1 MPAQC
6 PTVCLSRSITVAEGV
21 FAPGHLGELTQQVPF
36 ELVDAVLAETGT
48 VQQRLRDLPSRVG
61 LYFVLALGLY
71 AHLGYA
77 RVWDKLVAGLND
89 LPGLSLPA
97 PSEKA
102 LRDLRRRLGPAPVK
116 ALFEVLA
123 GPLAQPHTPGARYR
137 GWRTVAFDGCSS
149 LKAPDANR
157 TWLVKIKHRM
167 GWAGYPMVQLMALV
181 ETGTRGL
188 LGAVFGPT
196 STGETT
202 YAQQLVGLLDE
213 GMLVLADRGFDG
225 NAFLQA
231 VAGAKAQFL
240 VRAKSTRRPPVLAV
254 LPDGSWLTRI
264 AGLRLRVI
272 DAAITVTGTDGT
284 VITGTYR
291 LFTTLLDHRTD
302 PADRLVQ
309 LYHERWEIESA
320 YYALRHTLL
329 GGRVL
334 RSGDRPGLEQ
344 ELWGLLATYQV
355 LRMAMTDAAQAG
367 GLDPDRASFTIA
379 LEAARDTL
387 SNATGIL
394 PTQAGGRIDL
404 IGVIGKAV
412 LAHPLPARRARYS
425 ARKVKSPISRYHAR
439 PADDDRPLATT
450 SIHAVTTEIHEP
462 VAAQRAAEEPVAA
475 APAPPPAGRPR
486 RTPPG
491 RAPQPLAPSSSPV
504 VASGADTTGEDDP
517 SRRPAPTAA
526 EVLDLLRS
534 DPYRPWHGRDVA
546 QILNVTNI
554 NSLCTR
560 MSQWAHK
567 GLLHKISHATYTLAP
582 TP

>member
-1 MPAQC
+1 M
-6 PTVCLSRSITVAEGV
+6 

-36 ELVDAVLAETGT
+36 ELADAVLGETGT

-77 RVWDKLVAGLND
+77 RVWDKLVAGLKD
-89 LPGLSLPA
+89 LPGLAVAA

-102 LRDLRRRLGPAPVK
+102 LRDLRRRIGPAPVK
-116 ALFEVLA
+116 ALFQVLA
-123 GPLAQPHTPGARYR
+123 GPLAQPRTPGVSYR
-137 GWRTVAFDGCSS
+137 RWRTVAFDGCSS
-149 LKAPDANR
+149 LKAPDVNR
-157 TWLVKIKHRM
+157 SWLVKIRHRM
-167 GWAGYPMVQLMALV
+167 GWAGYPMVQLMGLV

-196 STGETT
+196 SIGETT
-202 YAQQLVGLLDE
+202 YAQQLMGLLDE
-213 GMLVLADRGFDG
+213 GMLVLADRGFDS

-264 AGLRLRVI
+264 AGLKVRVI
-272 DAAITVTGTDGT
+272 DAAITVTGTDGS

-302 PADRLVQ
+302 PAGRLVQ

-355 LRMAMTDAAQAG
+355 LRMAMTDAAQTG

-379 LEAARDTL
+379 LEAARDSLTT
-387 SNATGIL
+387 ATGIL
-394 PTQAGGRIDL
+394 PAQTGGRIDL
-404 IGVIGKAV
+404 TGVIGRAV
-412 LAHPLPARRARYS
+412 LACPLPARRSRYS

-439 PADDDRPLATT
+439 PAGDERPLVTT

-462 VAAQRAAEEPVAA
+462 VAGQRVAAQPVAGLPVTPTPA
-475 APAPPPAGRPR
+475 APASPPAGRPR
-486 RTPPG
+486 RTP
-491 RAPQPLAPSSSPV
+491 AMAASSPGP
-504 VASGADTTGEDDP
+504 ATAHDP
-517 SRRPAPTAA
+517 SRRPPPTPDQ
-526 EVLDLLRS
+526 VLDLLRA
-534 DPYRPWHGRDVA
+534 DPYRPWHGRDIA

-560 MSQWAHK
+560 MSQWAGK
-567 GLLHKISHATYTLAP
+567 GLLHKTGRATYTLAP